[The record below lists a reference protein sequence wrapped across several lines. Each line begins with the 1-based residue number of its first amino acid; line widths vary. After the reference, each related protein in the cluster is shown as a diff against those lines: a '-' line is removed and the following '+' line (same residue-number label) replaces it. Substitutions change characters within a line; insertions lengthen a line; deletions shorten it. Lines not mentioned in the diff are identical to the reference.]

1 MGEVISQ
8 GTGDGAAA
16 AGTSQTAETPTI
28 TESAHKAGVEKAVN
42 ERLRNLKAKEA
53 ALAAQNAELQ
63 RQLAAAKAVE
73 TLDADDDDAAVAPAP
88 VAPQPGQPVA
98 PAPQPV
104 SPQPQPQRPNK
115 FAARLATERAEWEKT
130 KAELE
135 KAKAETEAK
144 LRDTLIKTSALS
156 ALGEYQDG
164 KVRDPAEVFTL
175 TREVLRISESGEV
188 VAVLNDGDELP
199 LPKFYADWL
208 AKKPH
213 HVAAPAPGTGGGSG
227 RPAGAPKLEG
237 RTAPSLIQAGLVK
250 RFGPK

>member
-1 MGEVISQ
+1 MEGASVQ

-16 AGTSQTAETPTI
+16 AGASQTAETPTI
-28 TESAHKAGVEKAVN
+28 TESQHKTGIDRAVN

-53 ALAAQNAELQ
+53 TLTAQNAELQ

-73 TLDADDDDAAVAPAP
+73 TLDADDDDVPVAPAP
-88 VAPQPGQPVA
+88 VAPQSGQPVA

-104 SPQPQPQRPNK
+104 APPAPRRHK

-135 KAKAETEAK
+135 KSKTETEAK
-144 LRDTLIKTSALS
+144 LRDTMIKTSALS

-164 KVRDPAEVFTL
+164 KVRDPSEVFTL
-175 TREVLRISESGEV
+175 TRDVLRISESGEV
-188 VAVLNDGDELP
+188 VAVLTDGDELP
-199 LPKFYADWL
+199 LAKFYSDWL

-213 HVAAPAPGTGGGSG
+213 HVAAPASGTGGGSG

-237 RTAPSLIQAGLVK
+237 RTSASLIQAGLAK

>member
-1 MGEVISQ
+1 MEGTNAQ
-8 GTGDGAAA
+8 GTGDGTAAA
-16 AGTSQTAETPTI
+16 AASQTVEAPTI
-28 TESAHKAGVEKAVN
+28 TESQHKAAVERAVN
-42 ERLRNLKAKEA
+42 DRLKNLKAKEA
-53 ALAAQNAELQ
+53 SLAAQNAELQ
-63 RQLAAAKAVE
+63 RQLAAAKAAE
-73 TLDADDDDAAVAPAP
+73 TIDADDDEGTATVAAQP
-88 VAPQPGQPVA
+88 VAPQAGQPAA

-104 SPQPQPQRPNK
+104 APQPQRPNK

-164 KVRDPAEVFTL
+164 KVRDPGEVFTL
-175 TREVLRISESGEV
+175 TREALRISESGEV
-188 VAVLNDGDELP
+188 VAVLTDGDELP
-199 LPKFYADWL
+199 LAKFYSDWL

-213 HVAAPAPGTGGGSG
+213 HVAAPASGTGGGSG

-237 RTAPSLIQAGLVK
+237 RTSASLIQAGLAK
-250 RFGPK
+250 RFPGK